1 MNDTN
6 LSINEQLKGNQLK
19 LKDKF
24 NDIRSS
30 YILQMIFD
38 ILRKKKSLYIIKYNK
53 NIQNRLNISIKDY
66 KEYSEINSPIEIE
79 IIPISGI
86 LSKYIRIN
94 QNEEKYFHIYI
105 NNSKEEIKRNYIE
118 KNKKIKNIK
127 IIIDPQITSF
137 EKLFEDCEYIK
148 SINFKKFHRNNIT
161 DMASM
166 FRGCSSLEKINFND
180 FNTSNVIHMSCMFH
194 GCSSLKE

>member
-24 NDIRSS
+24 NDIRNS

-38 ILRKKKSLYIIKYNK
+38 IKKKKKSLYIIKYNK

-86 LSKYIRIN
+86 LSKYICIN

-118 KNKKIKNIK
+118 KKQKNK
-127 IIIDPQITSF
+127 
-137 EKLFEDCEYIK
+137 E
-148 SINFKKFHRNNIT
+148 H
-161 DMASM
+161 
-166 FRGCSSLEKINFND
+166 
-180 FNTSNVIHMSCMFH
+180 
-194 GCSSLKE
+194 